1 MVEGDLNILICL
13 CYKYPGDS
21 FVCPDDNSTPLSTET
36 THCGR
41 VLRQVKGSPTNL
53 AIVILVGKVPCI
65 ATNHFDHQGNG
76 FRQLGSHGVL
86 AAQLASLGT

>member
-1 MVEGDLNILICL
+1 MVEEG
-13 CYKYPGDS
+13 S
-21 FVCPDDNSTPLSTET
+21 SVCAISIQVIHSCARTPLSTET